1 MTLRKFSSE
10 AGMLSK
16 FRQLFRSRELFIHDG
31 AAMRRVHVSARA
43 QVISASAVAA
53 TLMVSAFGITQFA
66 VGASAMSGAIS
77 TFASR
82 QADVRAMER
91 RVASLQNDVTA
102 IKAEART
109 HVARLEARQAFLASV
124 LKGDGNTAKLAAMM
138 PASSGAVAKPAREV
152 AALFSGIESNQAWM
166 AGVVRQA
173 ADAKYRNTATM
184 VAKLGMSPARFDN
197 VAAMGGPYEPISAS
211 AQPADQPVVAKQAD
225 PQFKAL
231 FQSWKKLDQL
241 QASIVAI
248 PSARPVPTLA
258 FTSNYGVRT
267 DPFRGG
273 AAMHSGVDIPGA
285 YATPIYA
292 TADGIVGRT
301 GRVGGYGNL
310 VEIEHGRGIQT
321 RYGHLSSMLVAPG
334 KKVKRGDLIALMGS
348 TGRSTGNHLH
358 YEVRIDGRAVNPA
371 PFLQTSDYLVAM
383 QRRAGTVA
391 MGGPVEKTAA
401 AK

>member
-1 MTLRKFSSE
+1 MAFVTFSRGV
-10 AGMLSK
+10 GMLPK
-16 FRQLFRSRELFIHDG
+16 MRQIFRSRELFIHDG
-31 AAMRRVHVSARA
+31 AAMRRIHISAKA
-43 QVISASAVAA
+43 QVFAASTAAV
-53 TLMVSAFGITQFA
+53 TLMVSALGITQFA
-66 VGASAMSGAIS
+66 IGASAMSGAIS

-82 QADVRAMER
+82 QAEVRAMEV
-91 RVASLQNDVTA
+91 RVASLQDDVTA
-102 IKAEART
+102 IKAEALT

-124 LKGDGNTAKLAAMM
+124 LKGDGNAAKLAAMM
-138 PASSGAVAKPAREV
+138 PANSGKVAKPAREV
-152 AALFSGIESNQAWM
+152 AALFNGLDSNQAWM

-173 ADAKYRNTATM
+173 AEARYRNTATM
-184 VAKLGMSPARFDN
+184 VAKLGFAPARFDTSS
-197 VAAMGGPYEPISAS
+197 AMGGPYEPL
-211 AQPADQPVVAKQAD
+211 PAGTPVPQANAAPAQAD

-241 QASIVAI
+241 QSGIVAI
-248 PSARPVPTLA
+248 PSARPVQSLT

-301 GRVGGYGNL
+301 GWTGGYGNL

-321 RYGHLSSMLVAPG
+321 RYGHLSSMLVASG
-334 KKVKRGDLIALMGS
+334 KRVKRGDLIALMGS

-358 YEVRIDGRAVNPA
+358 YEVRIDGRAVNPS
-371 PFLQTSDYLVAM
+371 PFLQSSDYLVAM

-391 MGGPVEKTAA
+391 MGGPAEPSVK